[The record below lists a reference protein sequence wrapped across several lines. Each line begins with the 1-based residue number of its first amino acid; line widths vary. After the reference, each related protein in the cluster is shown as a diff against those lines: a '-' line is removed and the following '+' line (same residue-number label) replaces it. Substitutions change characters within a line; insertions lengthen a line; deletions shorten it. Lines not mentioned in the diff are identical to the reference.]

1 MLISVMLY
9 APMLI
14 IVMLSLIVSNVVML
28 SVVTKNVVAPF
39 LVVQRHF
46 NDNPFNIS
54 GNAGLHY
61 NPYQVKSGR
70 VGQEG

>member
-1 MLISVMLY
+1 
-9 APMLI
+9 
-14 IVMLSLIVSNVVML
+14 ML